1 MDGRAYDAGC
11 NIAYTNDTRRSP
23 PARATSPTFTHAP
36 NIRVSART
44 PRVDFFFSSRRR
56 HTSSDRDWSS
66 DVCSSDL
73 PPAACECAPQSL
85 QVRGPGSLV
94 PTQEAVRQIP
104 AETEATVVRIRML
117 PGSQVKAD
125 TILLEMSNPQVEQA
139 ALDAKLQLKAA
150 EAEYQSLGVK
160 LQSDLMNQKAGAATV
175 TSDYSQAQ
183 RQADTDKALYDLGVI
198 SGLAYKNSKSKADEL
213 TNRNNIEGERLD
225 INQKAITTQLAQQ
238 QAKMDQIRGLAELRQ
253 KQLEALKV
261 RAGIEGVLV
270 DLPLQVGQHVLPGAM
285 LAKVVQPD
293 HLIAELKVAE
303 TQARDVQ
310 IAQAALIDTHNG
322 TVVGT
327 VMRVD
332 PAVQNGTVTVDVK
345 LTGELPKGARPDLSV
360 DGTIDLERLE
370 NVLYIGRP
378 AFGQEN
384 STISL
389 FKLAVDEKSGVR
401 VPVKVGRASVNLIQ
415 ILEGLHEGDT
425 VILSDM
431 SRYDNTDR
439 IRLN

>member
-1 MDGRAYDAGC
+1 MD
-11 NIAYTNDTRRSP
+11 IARP
-23 PARATSPTFTHAP
+23 EFKQQK
-36 NIRVSART
+36 
-44 PRVDFFFSSRRR
+44 RRR
-56 HTSSDRDWSS
+56 QILWAAIGV
-66 DVCSSDL
+66 VCL
-73 PPAACECAPQSL
+73 IAVTIGVTRLKPAAPEVERGTVWTDTVKRGSML
-85 QVRGPGSLV
+85 RQVRGIGSLI
-94 PTQEAVRQIP
+94 PSQEFTRQIP
-104 AETEATVVRIRML
+104 AETEATVVRILKL

-139 ALDAKLQLKAA
+139 AVDARLQLKAA
-150 EAEYQSLGVK
+150 EAEYKSLKVR

-175 TSDYSQAQ
+175 NSDYTQAK

-198 SGLAYKNSKSKADEL
+198 SGMAYKNSKSKSDEL
-213 TNRNNIEGERLD
+213 TTRNNIEGERLD
-225 INQKAITTQLAQQ
+225 INQQAIETQMLQQ
-238 QAKMDQIRGLAELRQ
+238 QAKVDQIRALAELKQ
-253 KQLEALKV
+253 KQLDAMKV

-270 DLPLQVGQHVLPGAM
+270 DLPLQVGQHVTPGTM

-293 HLIAELKVAE
+293 HLIAELKIPE

-310 IAQAALIDTHNG
+310 IGEPATVDTHNG
-322 TVVGT
+322 TADGT

-360 DGTIDLERLE
+360 DGTIDLEKLTD
-370 NVLYIGRP
+370 VLYVGRP

-389 FKLAVDEKSGVR
+389 FKLDPDGKGGVR
-401 VPVKVGRASVNLIQ
+401 VPVKVGRASVNSIQ
-415 ILEGLHEGDT
+415 VVEGLHEGD
-425 VILSDM
+425 VVVLSDM

>member
-1 MDGRAYDAGC
+1 MD
-11 NIAYTNDTRRSP
+11 IARP
-23 PARATSPTFTHAP
+23 EFKQQK
-36 NIRVSART
+36 
-44 PRVDFFFSSRRR
+44 RRR
-56 HTSSDRDWSS
+56 QIIWGAVGLVFLGGLTLGISR
-66 DVCSSDL
+66 L
-73 PPAACECAPQSL
+73 KPAAPEVERSTVWTETVKRGPML
-85 QVRGPGSLV
+85 RQVRGLGSLI
-94 PTQEAVRQIP
+94 PSQEFTRQIP
-104 AETEATVVRIRML
+104 AETEATVVRILKL

-125 TILLEMSNPQVEQA
+125 TTLIEMSNPQVEQA
-139 ALDAKLQLKAA
+139 AVDAKLQLKAA
-150 EAEYQSLGVK
+150 EAEYQSLRVT
-160 LQSDLMNQKAGAATV
+160 LQSNLMNQKAGAATV
-175 TSDYSQAQ
+175 TADYSQAKL
-183 RQADTDKALYDLGVI
+183 QADTDKALYDLGVI
-198 SGLAYKNSKSKADEL
+198 SGLAYKNSKSKSDEL
-213 TNRNNIEGERLD
+213 TTRNNIEGERLE
-225 INQKAITTQLAQQ
+225 INLKAIESQLAEQ
-238 QAKMDQIRGLAELRQ
+238 QAKVDEIRALAELKQ

-310 IAQAALIDTHNG
+310 IGQPALVDTHNG
-322 TVVGT
+322 TASGT

-370 NVLYIGRP
+370 NVLYVGRP

-389 FKLAVDEKSGVR
+389 FKLDPDSKGAVR
-401 VPVKVGRASVNLIQ
+401 VPVKVGRASVNSIQ
-415 ILEGLHEGDT
+415 VIEGLREGDT

-431 SRYDNTDR
+431 SRNDNTDR
-439 IRLN
+439 IRLE